1 VSVLGEHAL
10 DKMKRTDRRKSE
22 NRFMKM
28 WFLTWNKVSKNEF
41 ETGRLQNTLKW
52 FNRKEC
58 GALQKSWPV
67 SLELKKS

>member
-10 DKMKRTDRRKSE
+10 DKMKRTDRRRSE

-41 ETGRLQNTLKW
+41 ETGRLRNTLKW

-58 GALQKSWPV
+58 GVLEKTWSV
-67 SLELKKS
+67 SLESKKS